1 MADTMQDMINKL
13 RSLRNCVRSE
23 MPKAISESMF
33 KETKQNFQKEAYLGN
48 GKFEKWKERMYDVH
62 NTPIGIKLPYPKLR
76 RTGRLYNS
84 IKKITN
90 VPYTAGLKTSVPYA
104 QLQNEGGKSPKR
116 WVQPAYKIYRKPPQI
131 PARQFMGVGARTYRL
146 AHRAILAVWNKNFNK

>member
-13 RSLRNCVRSE
+13 KGLRNCVRSE
-23 MPKAISESMF
+23 MPKAISESML
-33 KETKQNFQKEAYLGN
+33 KETKQNFQKEAYTNDG
-48 GKFEKWKERMYDVH
+48 GAQKWKERMYDVH
-62 NTPIGIKLPYPKLR
+62 NTPIGVTLPYPKLR

-104 QLQNEGGKSPKR
+104 QLQNEGGKAQKR
-116 WVQPAYKIYRKPPQI
+116 WVQPAYKINRRPPKI

-146 AHRAILAVWNKNFNK
+146 AHMAILAVWNKNFNK

>member
-1 MADTMQDMINKL
+1 MQDMISKL
-13 RSLRNCVRSE
+13 RSLKKCVSDE
-23 MPKAISESMF
+23 MPKAISGMMLQETQENF
-33 KETKQNFQKEAYLGN
+33 KKEAYTNDG
-48 GKFEKWKERMYDVH
+48 GVQKWKERMYDVH
-62 NTPIGIKLPYPKLR
+62 NTPIGVKLPYPKLK

-104 QLQNEGGKSPKR
+104 QLQNEGGKAQKR

-131 PARQFMGVGARTYRL
+131 PARQFMGVGNRTYRL
-146 AHRAILAVWNKNFNK
+146 AHRAILAIWNKNFNK